1 MRIIIR
7 SMYFGLMC
15 GKGRKKFDRNFVTFG
30 SITQPIWNH
39 GKHHHKKHPRRGV
52 RTTKERAKRNRRS
65 INNEVIHLIESQF
78 RANQIN
84 VEEVLYKA
92 RKLRSKMKG
101 SLTEEEIRQAI
112 NRDRDDSI

>member
-1 MRIIIR
+1 MA
-7 SMYFGLMC
+7 
-15 GKGRKKFDRNFVTFG
+15 N
-30 SITQPIWNH
+30 ITIKNIPDEVYEQL
-39 GKHHHKKHPRRGV
+39 
-52 RTTKERAKRNRRS
+52 KERAKRNRRS

-78 RANQIN
+78 RANQVN

>member
-1 MRIIIR
+1 MA
-7 SMYFGLMC
+7 
-15 GKGRKKFDRNFVTFG
+15 N
-30 SITQPIWNH
+30 ITIKNIPDDVYEQL
-39 GKHHHKKHPRRGV
+39 
-52 RTTKERAKRNRRS
+52 KERAKRNRRS

>member
-1 MRIIIR
+1 MA
-7 SMYFGLMC
+7 
-15 GKGRKKFDRNFVTFG
+15 N
-30 SITQPIWNH
+30 ITIKNIPDEVYEQL
-39 GKHHHKKHPRRGV
+39 
-52 RTTKERAKRNRRS
+52 KERAKRNRRS